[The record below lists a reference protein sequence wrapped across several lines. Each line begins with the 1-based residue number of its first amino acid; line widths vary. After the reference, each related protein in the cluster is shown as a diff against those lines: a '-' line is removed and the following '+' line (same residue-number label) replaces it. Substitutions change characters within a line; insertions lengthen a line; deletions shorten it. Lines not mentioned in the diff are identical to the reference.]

1 MTWNKLADIL
11 TKAGTALFIAGVIVG
26 MCGLDAVHTIG
37 GITLLTLSVVCLIG
51 SIAASKEALNE
62 ILEDEEI
69 EKEERL

>member
-26 MCGLDAVHTIG
+26 MCGLDAVCTIG
-37 GITLLTLSVVCLIG
+37 GVTLLILSVVCL
-51 SIAASKEALNE
+51 AASTAATKEELNE
-62 ILEDEEI
+62 VLEDEEI